1 MLNPYQILG
10 VAEKA
15 SDEEIRTAY
24 LARLREHPADSNQQQ
39 FQQIQQ
45 AYALVK
51 DSDARLRY
59 RLFHVE
65 TITPELIAQSIQPDH
80 QHNKRVDLQTLQAV
94 FKMAV
99 TQAKPPTSPT
109 NNAR

>member
-10 VAEKA
+10 VSETAN
-15 SDEEIRTAY
+15 DEAIRAAY
-24 LARLREHPADSNQQQ
+24 LARLRKNSPDSNQQQ

-51 DSDARLRY
+51 DSNARLRY

-65 TITPELIAQSIQPDH
+65 TITPELIAQSIQADD
-80 QHNKRVDLQTLQAV
+80 QHSKRVDLQTLQAV
-94 FKMAV
+94 FKTVV
-99 TQAKPPTSPT
+99 TQASPS
-109 NNAR
+109 NE